1 MRGRATALDS
11 LRQTLTARFS
21 VDTRALAVFRVAL
34 AVLLLVDLAR
44 RATDLVAFYTDRGVF
59 PRALLPVV
67 EPGYQYV
74 SIHALSGAAWV
85 QWVLFAVAA
94 LAALSLLVG
103 YRTRLA
109 VLVSLVLLVSVQARN
124 PAILNSGD
132 TLFRRLLFWSLFLP
146 LGERWAVDAT
156 GEDWRARVVGPAT
169 AGLLLQVVAV
179 YATNAVVKFR
189 ADVWLRGDAV
199 RYAFEL
205 DHFTVLLGDVLAGQ
219 TLLLTLADWGWV
231 ALLVASPL
239 LVVLTGYPRAALV
252 ATFASV
258 HAGML
263 LTLSLGIFPLVS
275 LTALLP
281 FLPPVVWDQFQART
295 PARLGALVGSLPERR
310 GRLPAPRSL
319 RTVARVFA
327 SVCLVA
333 LLVINAIGLGVVA
346 PPAGTPDAVA
356 ERSWDM
362 FAPSPPLGT
371 WWYAAP
377 ATLESGERVD
387 ALARAPVDLSRPP
400 DAASTYPNERWR
412 KFLDDAKREPALR
425 ESLAAHLCWRWN
437 RSHEDE
443 MVHVELVQLREPT
456 DLDGPETVERE
467 TFGAFD
473 CAAVR

>member
-1 MRGRATALDS
+1 MARRAGTGS
-11 LRQTLTARFS
+11 TLRRVLATRFT

-34 AVLLLVDLAR
+34 ATLLLVDLAR

-74 SIHALSGAAWV
+74 SLHALSGTAWV

-109 VLVSLVLLVSVQARN
+109 VVVSLVLLVSIQARN
-124 PAILNSGD
+124 PAVLNSGD

-156 GEDWRARVVGPAT
+156 GDDWRPSVVGPAT

-219 TLLLTLADWGWV
+219 STLLTLADWGWV
-231 ALLVASPL
+231 TLLVASPL
-239 LVVLTGYPRAALV
+239 LVVLTGYRRAAL
-252 ATFASV
+252 ATAFASV
-258 HAGML
+258 HVGML

-275 LTALLP
+275 MTALLP
-281 FLPPVVWDQFQART
+281 FLPPVVWDRLQRHAPAGLGELVASLPDRRSIRRT
-295 PARLGALVGSLPERR
+295 PQRLRSVG
-310 GRLPAPRSL
+310 
-319 RTVARVFA
+319 RVFA
-327 SVCLVA
+327 AVCLVA
-333 LLVINAIGLGVVA
+333 LVAINAIGLGVVS

-356 ERSWDM
+356 DRSWDM

-377 ATLESGERVD
+377 ATLESGEHVD
-387 ALARAPVDLSRPP
+387 ALSREPVDLSRPP
-400 DAASTYPNERWR
+400 DVASTYPNERWR
-412 KFLDDAKREPALR
+412 KFLDDARREPALQR
-425 ESLAAHLCWRWN
+425 SLVAHLCWRWN
-437 RSHEDE
+437 RAHDDE
-443 MVHVELVQLREPT
+443 MVDIRLVKLREPT

-467 TFGAFD
+467 PFGTYA
-473 CAAVR
+473 CADVA

>member
-1 MRGRATALDS
+1 MTPRAGTAW
-11 LRQTLTARFS
+11 LRRALATRFA

-34 AVLLLVDLAR
+34 ATLLLVDLAR

-74 SIHALSGAAWV
+74 SLHALSGAAWV
-85 QWVLFAVAA
+85 QWTLFAVAA
-94 LAALSLLVG
+94 LAAVSLLVG

-109 VLVSLVLLVSVQARN
+109 VLVSLVLLVSIQARN

-132 TLFRRLLFWSLFLP
+132 TLFRRLLFWGLFLP
-146 LGERWAVDAT
+146 LGERWAVDAS
-156 GEDWRARVVGPAT
+156 GEDWRPSVVGPAT

-199 RYAFEL
+199 RYAFQL
-205 DHFTVLLGDVLAGQ
+205 DHFTVLLGDVLAGHA
-219 TLLLTLADWGWV
+219 TLLTLADWGWV

-239 LVVLTGYPRAALV
+239 LVALTGYPRAAL
-252 ATFASV
+252 AAAFASV
-258 HAGML
+258 HLGMV

-275 LTALLP
+275 VTALVP
-281 FLPPVVWDQFQART
+281 FVPPVVWNRLQRRAPT
-295 PARLGALVGSLPERR
+295 GLGALVASLPERR
-310 GRLPAPRSL
+310 GTLRVPDGLRSVT
-319 RTVARVFA
+319 RGVAT
-327 SVCLVA
+327 VCLVA
-333 LLVINAIGLGVVA
+333 LLLVNAVGLGLVA

-356 ERSWDM
+356 DRSWDM

-377 ATLESGERVD
+377 ATLASGERVD
-387 ALARAPVDLSRPP
+387 ALSRESVDLSRPS
-400 DAASTYPNERWR
+400 DAASAYSNERWR
-412 KFLDDAKREPALR
+412 KFLDDARREPALQR
-425 ESLAAHLCWRWN
+425 SLAAHLCWRWN
-437 RSHEDE
+437 RTHGDR
-443 MVHVELVQLREPT
+443 MVRVRLVQLREPT

-467 TFGAFD
+467 QFAAFD
-473 CAAVR
+473 CAAVS

>member
-1 MRGRATALDS
+1 MARRAGTAW
-11 LRQTLTARFS
+11 LRSALATRFA

-34 AVLLLVDLAR
+34 ATLLLVDLAR

-74 SIHALSGAAWV
+74 SLHALSGATWV
-85 QWVLFAVAA
+85 QWTLVAVAA
-94 LAALSLLVG
+94 LAAVSLLVG

-109 VLVSLVLLVSVQARN
+109 LLVSLVLLVSIQARN

-146 LGERWAVDAT
+146 LGERWAVDAP
-156 GEDWRARVVGPAT
+156 GEDWRPAVVGPAT

-199 RYAFEL
+199 RYAFQL
-205 DHFTVLLGDVLAGQ
+205 DHFTVLLGDVLAGHA
-219 TLLLTLADWGWV
+219 TLLMLADWGWV
-231 ALLVASPL
+231 TLLVASPL
-239 LVVLTGYPRAALV
+239 LVALTGYRRATLA
-252 ATFASV
+252 AAFASV
-258 HAGML
+258 HLGMV

-275 LTALLP
+275 VTALVP
-281 FLPPVVWDQFQART
+281 FVPPVVWDALQRRAPT
-295 PARLGALVGSLPERR
+295 GPGALVGTLPDRR
-310 GRLPAPRSL
+310 DSFQMSEGVRSL
-319 RTVARVFA
+319 ARA
-327 SVCLVA
+327 AAAVCLVA
-333 LLVINAIGLGVVA
+333 LLIVNAVGLGVVA

-356 ERSWDM
+356 DRSWDM

-377 ATLESGERVD
+377 ATLASGERVD
-387 ALARAPVDLSRPP
+387 ALRREPVDLSRPP

-412 KFLDDAKREPALR
+412 KFLDDARREPALQR
-425 ESLAAHLCWRWN
+425 SLAAHLCWRWN
-437 RSHEDE
+437 RTHEDE
-443 MVHVELVQLREPT
+443 MVAVRLVQLREPT

-467 TFGAFD
+467 QFAAFD
-473 CAAVR
+473 CAAVS